1 MDTRE
6 QQRWRALTRRM
17 QTIVDTTDERRSAA

>member
-6 QQRWRALTRRM
+6 QERWSALTRRM
-17 QTIVDTTDERRSAA
+17 QTIVDTTEERQSAA